1 MRGYKICVIISYFE
15 RMIANVKKEGF
26 FKQVKKEMKKVSWP
40 SKKQMTKYTISTLCF
55 IVLFALY
62 FFGIESVFAFIKGL
76 IG

>member
-1 MRGYKICVIISYFE
+1 M
-15 RMIANVKKEGF
+15 VKGKEKVVKESF
-26 FKQVKKEMKKVSWP
+26 VKQVKSEMKKVSWP

-62 FFGIESVFAFIKGL
+62 FFGVESLFALIKGL